1 LDQLV
6 YSFIG
11 LLEFSTQKELTYM
24 SNFIDFYFDII
35 SPYSYIAHKKI
46 QKIEENK
53 KIIFNYKPILL
64 GGLHN
69 LAGISA
75 PAFNK
80 YKIKNMQSDCEL
92 VSKKNDISFT
102 WNLKFPINSL
112 YIMRGY
118 LSVNNNQKKEYLD
131 IFFNAYWRDNLDL
144 SSEKEFLKLLEA
156 LEIDNKIFFEKIN
169 QQLIKD
175 DLKKLTTDAFNKE
188 VFGAPTFIVNN
199 KIFWG
204 QDRLEYAVEELT

>member
-1 LDQLV
+1 
-6 YSFIG
+6 
-11 LLEFSTQKELTYM
+11 M
-24 SNFIDFYFDII
+24 SKYIDFYFDVI

-46 QKIEENK
+46 QNIKENQKIT
-53 KIIFNYKPILL
+53 FNYKPILL

-80 YKIKNMQSDCEL
+80 YKMKNMQSDCEL
-92 VSKKNDISFT
+92 VSRKNSISFK

-112 YIMRGY
+112 LIMRGY
-118 LSVNNNQKKEYLD
+118 LSLDGNQKEKYLD
-131 IFFNAYWRDNLDL
+131 IFFDAYWKDNLDL
-144 SSEKEFLKLLEA
+144 SSEDEVLKLLEV
-156 LEIDNKIFFEKIN
+156 LNIDSKAFLEKIN
-169 QQLIKD
+169 QQSIKD
-175 DLKKLTTDAFNKE
+175 DLKRLTSDAFEKE

-204 QDRLEYAVEELT
+204 QDRLEYALEELN

>member
-1 LDQLV
+1 
-6 YSFIG
+6 
-11 LLEFSTQKELTYM
+11 M
-24 SNFIDFYFDII
+24 SSHIDFYFDII

-46 QKIEENK
+46 QKIKEQQ

-80 YKIKNMQSDCEL
+80 YKMKNMQSDCEL
-92 VSKKNDISFT
+92 VSKKNNISFK

-112 YIMRGY
+112 SIMRGY
-118 LSVNNNQKKEYLD
+118 LSVEDSEKEDYLN

-144 SSEKEFLKLLEA
+144 SSEKEFSKLLEN
-156 LEIDNKIFFEKIN
+156 LKIDSKIFFDKIT
-169 QQLIKD
+169 QQSIKD
-175 DLKKLTTDAFNKE
+175 TLKQLTNDAFEKE

-204 QDRLEYAVEELT
+204 QDRLEYALEELN

>member
-1 LDQLV
+1 
-6 YSFIG
+6 
-11 LLEFSTQKELTYM
+11 M
-24 SNFIDFYFDII
+24 SSYIDFYFDVI

-46 QKIEENK
+46 QKIIDNQ
-53 KIIFNYKPILL
+53 KIIFNYKPIFL

-80 YKIKNMQSDCEL
+80 YKMKNMQNDCEL

-112 YIMRGY
+112 SIMRGY
-118 LSVNNNQKKEYLD
+118 LSVNNNQKEEYLN
-131 IFFNAYWRDNLDL
+131 IFFNAYWKDNLDL
-144 SSEKEFLKLLEA
+144 SSEKEFSKLLET
-156 LEIDNKIFFEKIN
+156 LKIDDKVFFKKIK
-169 QQLIKD
+169 QQSIKD
-175 DLKKLTTDAFNKE
+175 DLKKLTSDAFNRE
-188 VFGAPTFIVNN
+188 IFGAPTFVVNN

-204 QDRLEYAVEELT
+204 QDRLKYALEELN

>member
-1 LDQLV
+1 
-6 YSFIG
+6 
-11 LLEFSTQKELTYM
+11 M
-24 SNFIDFYFDII
+24 SNYVDFYFDII

-46 QKIEENK
+46 QKIKENQ

-69 LAGISA
+69 LAGIDA

-92 VSKKNDISFT
+92 VSKKNDISFK

-112 YIMRGY
+112 AIMRGY
-118 LSVNNNQKKEYLD
+118 LAVNDAQKEDYLN
-131 IFFNAYWRDNLDL
+131 IFFNAYWKDNLDL
-144 SSEKEFLKLLEA
+144 SIEKEFSKLLNVLNVE
-156 LEIDNKIFFEKIN
+156 KSIFFEKIK
-169 QQLIKD
+169 QQSIKD
-175 DLKKLTTDAFNKE
+175 ELKKLTHNAFEKE

-204 QDRLEYAVEELT
+204 QDRLDYALEELSDS

>member
-1 LDQLV
+1 
-6 YSFIG
+6 
-11 LLEFSTQKELTYM
+11 M
-24 SNFIDFYFDII
+24 SSHIDFYFDII

-46 QKIEENK
+46 QKIKEQQ

-80 YKIKNMQSDCEL
+80 YKMKNMQSDCEL
-92 VSKKNDISFT
+92 VSKKNNISFK

-112 YIMRGY
+112 SIMRGY
-118 LSVNNNQKKEYLD
+118 LSVEDGQKEDYLN

-144 SSEKEFLKLLEA
+144 SSEKEFSKLLEN
-156 LEIDNKIFFEKIN
+156 LKIDSKIFFDKIS
-169 QQLIKD
+169 QQSIKD
-175 DLKKLTTDAFNKE
+175 TLKKFTNDAFEKE

-204 QDRLEYAVEELT
+204 QDRLEYALEELN

>member
-1 LDQLV
+1 
-6 YSFIG
+6 
-11 LLEFSTQKELTYM
+11 M
-24 SNFIDFYFDII
+24 SKYIDFYFDII

-46 QKIEENK
+46 QKIKESQ

-80 YKIKNMQSDCEL
+80 YKMKNMQSDCEL
-92 VSKKNDISFT
+92 VSKKNGIAFQ

-112 YIMRGY
+112 SIMRGY
-118 LSVNNNQKKEYLD
+118 LSINDRLKEEYIN
-131 IFFNAYWRDNLDL
+131 IFFNAYWKDNLDL
-144 SSEKEFLKLLEA
+144 SSEKEFSKLLENVK
-156 LEIDNKIFFEKIN
+156 IDRKFFFEKIKEES
-169 QQLIKD
+169 IKNN
-175 DLKKLTTDAFNKE
+175 LKELTSNAFKKE

-204 QDRLEYAVEELT
+204 QDRLEYALEELNEN

>member
-1 LDQLV
+1 
-6 YSFIG
+6 
-11 LLEFSTQKELTYM
+11 M
-24 SNFIDFYFDII
+24 SSYIDFYFDII

-46 QKIEENK
+46 QKIKEHQK
-53 KIIFNYKPILL
+53 VIFNYKPILL

-69 LAGISA
+69 LAEIRA

-92 VSKKNDISFT
+92 VSKKNDISFQ

-112 YIMRGY
+112 SIMRGY
-118 LSVNNNQKKEYLD
+118 ILVNNNEKNEYLD
-131 IFFNAYWRDNLDL
+131 KFFNAYWRDNIDL
-144 SSEKEFLKLLEA
+144 SSEKEFSKLLKI
-156 LEIDNKIFFEKIN
+156 LKIDNEFFFDKIK
-169 QQLIKD
+169 QQSIKD
-175 DLKKLTTDAFNKE
+175 ALKKFTNDAFRKE

-204 QDRLEYAVEELT
+204 QDRLEYALEELS